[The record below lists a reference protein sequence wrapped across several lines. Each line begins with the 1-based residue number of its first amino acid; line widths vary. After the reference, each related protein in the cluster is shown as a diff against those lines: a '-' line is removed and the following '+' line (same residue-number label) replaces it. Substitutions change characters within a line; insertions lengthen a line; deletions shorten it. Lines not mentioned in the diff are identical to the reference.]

1 MDGGDRVASWEAKLQ
16 ILGERDTS
24 GVAVPVLSC
33 AKLPTGVEY
42 HAMDSD
48 TEDAF
53 YTEPP
58 RAAWQIVDIVDR
70 DPKEHR
76 KVWYDWYGNMSVSR
90 RHHEKHTIK
99 YGMFHCVSGK
109 LLCKNYLLFLFC
121 F

>member
-1 MDGGDRVASWEAKLQ
+1 
-16 ILGERDTS
+16 
-24 GVAVPVLSC
+24 
-33 AKLPTGVEY
+33 
-42 HAMDSD
+42 MDSD

-90 RHHEKHTIK
+90 RHHEKQVW
-99 YGMFHCVSGK
+99 YVSLCFREVALQE
-109 LLCKNYLLFLFC
+109 LLVVFVLLLEAPWLPNSHKSTVLFQC
-121 F
+121 RSFSVDLS